1 MRFGRGLALALVLVA
16 SSTTAMNAAIA
27 GVARA
32 SRGGTMSAVHPRF
45 RGETKPLRAISGSAT
60 RSRAAVADLRTR
72 LNATFALNERLS
84 EIEGDDA
91 GRRDRHPA
99 PPDGPTLPLDGSGSG
114 MLASFE
120 GLNSFHS
127 VWSNDGNQFDGE
139 PPDQGLCVGNG
150 FELEAVNTVV
160 QVYDPSGNPQ
170 IVGQPF
176 FPKGPSVG
184 LSLNE
189 FFGFPPEIDFNTGV
203 FGRLPTD
210 PSCYYDSSSRRWFL
224 TMLSLGQD
232 PTTGDFTG
240 DNSLELAVSGSRD
253 PLGTWNLYS
262 IPAQND
268 GTFGTPD
275 HGCDGG
281 FCIGDYPQIGADA
294 NGFYITTNEYAFFG
308 DGYNGVQLYAFSK
321 ADLAS
326 GSPSPA
332 TVYLENLQVPSL
344 GQQAFTL
351 RPAQSSSSSF
361 ETGHGGVEY
370 FVSSTLGDGSE
381 TGNTTGRSNNLVL
394 WGLSNTSSLD
404 SGTPDLK
411 LSRVVVRTIPY
422 VLPPK
427 SFVRRASA
435 FFLPVLDCIN
445 LGSLCAFP
453 QHDPPFIQKGP
464 YPLDSLDTRVMSS
477 SLADGVLWTTLDTGL
492 EGNGGSAYKAADEYA
507 PRLLPVKA
515 GVAYFGL
522 RPKWRNGK
530 LKAKVVQQ
538 GYIGVRN
545 GNLTM
550 PSLAMTDEGVG
561 FLGATLV
568 GPRSFA
574 SAAYVRIE
582 AGQSPRS
589 IGVAARGAG
598 PNDGFT
604 GTWLGGFG
612 PRWGDYGYAVADADG
627 SIWLGVEYNQSKCDY
642 VEWAID
648 ITCGFSRGIAE
659 NWSTRLV
666 QLDTG
671 TS

>member
-1 MRFGRGLALALVLVA
+1 MRVGRRLAFALALVV
-16 SSTTAMNAAIA
+16 SSTTAMNVAN
-27 GVARA
+27 GVVDAT
-32 SRGGTMSAVHPRF
+32 RGGSVRAVHPKF
-45 RGETKPLRAISGSAT
+45 RGETKPLLAISRPAT
-60 RSRAAVADLRTR
+60 RRRAAAQDLQSR
-72 LNATFALNERLS
+72 LDATFALNERLS
-84 EIEGDDA
+84 EIEGEDA
-91 GRRDRHPA
+91 GRQDRQPV
-99 PPDGPTLPLDGSGSG
+99 PPDGPSLPLDASGSG
-114 MLASFE
+114 VLASFE

-127 VWSNDGNQFDGE
+127 VWSNDGNQFDAE

-150 FELEAVNTVV
+150 YELEAVNSVV
-160 QVYDPSGNPQ
+160 QVYDPSGHPQ

-176 FPKGPSVG
+176 FPDGPPVG
-184 LSLNE
+184 LSLSE
-189 FFGFPPEIDFNTGV
+189 FFGLPPQIDFDTGV
-203 FGRLPTD
+203 FGRFTTD
-210 PSCYYDSSSRRWFL
+210 PSCYYDPSSRRWFL

-240 DNSLELAVSGSRD
+240 DNSLELAVSRSKD

-262 IPAQND
+262 LPAQND
-268 GTFGTPD
+268 GTSGTPD

-281 FCIGDYPQIGADA
+281 FCLGDYPQIGADA

-326 GSPSPA
+326 GSPSPM

-344 GQQAFTL
+344 GQQSFTL

-361 ETGHGGVEY
+361 ETRRGGVEY

-381 TGNTTGRSNNLVL
+381 TGNRKGRSNNLVL

-404 SGTPDLK
+404 SDTPDLR
-411 LSRVVVRTIPY
+411 LSQVVIRTIPY

-435 FFLPVLDCIN
+435 FFLPMLDCIN
-445 LGSLCAFP
+445 LGSLCALP
-453 QHDPPFIQKGP
+453 QPDPPFIQKGP

-492 EGNGGSAYKAADEYA
+492 RGNGGSAYKAANDYA
-507 PRLLPVKA
+507 PKLLPVKA

-522 RPKWRNGK
+522 RPKWKNGK

-538 GYIGVRN
+538 GYIGVWN

-550 PSLAMTDEGVG
+550 PSLAMTDAGVG

-568 GPRSFA
+568 GPGSFA

-589 IGVAARGAG
+589 IGIGARGAG

-604 GTWLGGFG
+604 GTWQGGFG

-627 SIWLGVEYNQSKCDY
+627 SVWLGVEYNQSKCDY
-642 VEWAID
+642 VEWATD
-648 ITCGFSRGIAE
+648 ITCGFSRGISE

-666 QLDTG
+666 HLDMG
-671 TS
+671 AS